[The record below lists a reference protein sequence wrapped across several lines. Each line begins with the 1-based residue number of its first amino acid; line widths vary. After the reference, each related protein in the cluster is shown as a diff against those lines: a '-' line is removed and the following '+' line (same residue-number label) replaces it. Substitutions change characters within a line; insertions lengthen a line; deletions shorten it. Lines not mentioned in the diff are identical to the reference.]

1 MSKYLVLLAAVGP
14 LLAMPAAAQTD
25 SAAGYPN
32 RGVRVIVT
40 VPAGGGVDS
49 VTRIFADK
57 LQRRLG
63 QSFVIENQAGAGGN
77 VGASTVFGAAP
88 DGYTLMSSQ
97 PAPLTTNVALYK
109 KLSFDPALFEPVVIM
124 SRFPNVLLVR
134 KDFPART
141 AAEFITYAKANP
153 GKLNYASQGIGT
165 TSHLTTELFMSLTG
179 TRMVHVPYKGT
190 APALNDII
198 AGQVDFI
205 FMELSSAVK
214 LHQGGNARILAVAT
228 DKRLD
233 SLPDIPT
240 MIEAGVPSFM
250 SDTWNALSAPPK
262 TPAAIVSKLNQA
274 VNDIIAAP
282 ETKKQFETLN
292 LLPAGGSPADM
303 GNFVKEET
311 RRWSEVIHRAGIQPE

>member
-1 MSKYLVLLAAVGP
+1 
-14 LLAMPAAAQTD
+14 
-25 SAAGYPN
+25 
-32 RGVRVIVT
+32 
-40 VPAGGGVDS
+40 
-49 VTRIFADK
+49 
-57 LQRRLG
+57 
-63 QSFVIENQAGAGGN
+63 
-77 VGASTVFGAAP
+77 
-88 DGYTLMSSQ
+88 MSSQ

-109 KLSFDPALFEPVVIM
+109 KLSFDPALLEPVVIM

-134 KDFPART
+134 KDFPAKT
-141 AAEFITYAKANP
+141 AAEFIAYAKANP

-165 TSHLTTELFMSLTG
+165 TSHLTAELFMSLTG

-190 APALNDII
+190 APALNDLI

-214 LHQGGNARILAVAT
+214 LHQGGNARILAIAT
-228 DKRLD
+228 DKRLE

-240 MIEAGVPSFM
+240 MIEAGVPNFV

-262 TPAAIVSKLNQA
+262 TPAPIVGKLNQA

-282 ETKKQFETLN
+282 ETKQQFETLN
-292 LLPAGGSPADM
+292 LLPAGGSSADM

>member
-1 MSKYLVLLAAVGP
+1 MSRCLVLLVVAGAV
-14 LLAMPAAAQTD
+14 LVTPAVAQTD
-25 SAAGYPN
+25 AAATYPN
-32 RGVRVIVT
+32 RGVRIIVT

-63 QSFVIENQAGAGGN
+63 QPFVIENQGGAGGN
-77 VGASTVFGAAP
+77 VGASTVYGAAP

-97 PAPLTTNVALYK
+97 PAPLTTNIALYK
-109 KLSFDPALFEPVVIM
+109 KLSFDPAALEPVVIM

-141 AAEFITYAKANP
+141 AAEFIAYAKSNP
-153 GKLNYASQGIGT
+153 GKLNYGSQGIGT

-179 TRMVHVPYKGT
+179 TKMVHVPYKGT
-190 APALNDII
+190 APALNDLI
-198 AGQVDFI
+198 AGQVDLI
-205 FMELSSAVK
+205 FMELSSAVR

-228 DKRLD
+228 DQRLD

-240 MIEAGVPSFM
+240 MIEAGVPNFL

-262 TPAAIVSKLNQA
+262 TPAAIVNKLNQA
-274 VNDIIAAP
+274 VNEIIDSP
-282 ETKKQFETLN
+282 DTKTQFEALN
-292 LLPAGGSPADM
+292 LLPAGGSPAAM
-303 GNFVKEET
+303 GKFVAEET
-311 RRWSEVIHRAGIQPE
+311 RRWTEVIHRAGIMPE

>member
-77 VGASTVFGAAP
+77 VGASTVFAAAP

-134 KDFPART
+134 KDFPAKT
-141 AAEFITYAKANP
+141 AAEFIAYAKANP

-240 MIEAGVPSFM
+240 MIEAGVPGFV

>member
-1 MSKYLVLLAAVGP
+1 MLRRLFSF
-14 LLAMPAAAQTD
+14 AAAGLSLALPAVAQD
-25 SAAGYPN
+25 AAATYPS
-32 RGVRVIVT
+32 RSVRIIVT

-63 QSFVIENQAGAGGN
+63 QSFVIENQGGAGGN
-77 VGASTVFGAAP
+77 VGASTVFGATP

-109 KLSFDPALFEPVVIM
+109 KLSFDPAALEPVVIM

-134 KDFPART
+134 KDFPAKT
-141 AAEFITYAKANP
+141 AAEFIAYAKANP
-153 GKLNYASQGIGT
+153 GKLNYGSQGIGT

-179 TRMVHVPYKGT
+179 TKMVHVPYKGT
-190 APALNDII
+190 APALNDLI
-198 AGQVDFI
+198 AGHVDFI
-205 FMELSSAVK
+205 FMELSSAVR

-240 MIEAGVPSFM
+240 MLEAGVPNFV

-262 TPAAIVSKLNQA
+262 TPVPIVNKLNQA
-274 VNDIIAAP
+274 VNEIIGAP
-282 ETKKQFETLN
+282 EIKKQFEELN
-292 LLPAGGSPADM
+292 LLPAGGSPAAM
-303 GNFVKEET
+303 AKFVKDET
-311 RRWSEVIHRAGIQPE
+311 QRWTEVIHRAGIQPE